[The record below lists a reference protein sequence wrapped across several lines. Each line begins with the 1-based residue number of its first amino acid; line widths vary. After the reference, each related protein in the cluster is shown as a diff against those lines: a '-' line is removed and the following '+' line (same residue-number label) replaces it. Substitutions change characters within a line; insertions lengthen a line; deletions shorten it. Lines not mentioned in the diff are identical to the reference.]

1 MLIENLLYSAIE
13 QNDVDTVF
21 KVKDRFLQI
30 KEIKYIEFVRDFY
43 TQYGKL
49 PDRTTV
55 ESKFNITL
63 NKNNEKADYWFQEI
77 LSSYKTILIEEAIK
91 SSAKSKSKAPDIFQQ
106 ALIDLNVDNE
116 TVVHSYADGKRRAQ
130 DYKTRKGTKGITYLS
145 TGSDEIDSF
154 SNGYKKADLWTIG
167 GRESA
172 GKAQPLT
179 AKIMTPNG
187 WTTMGKLKV
196 GDIISGF
203 DGGEQTVT
211 GIFPQG
217 KRPIY
222 KVTFSDKTST
232 ECDLDHLWLC
242 ESRVDRD
249 NKTGMKVRSLREI
262 KFVMDNLKN
271 PTKNRFKIPKTNPIE
286 FSKKDL
292 LIEPYTLGV
301 ILGDGNITRYET
313 IITNPEKEIFDTLTN
328 ISGYSI
334 SVRNT
339 SKGKC
344 LTYNLLKACSDI
356 TKLGLLGKNSFSK
369 FIPPEYLNTTVS
381 DRIALLQ
388 GLMDTDGYVNGAS
401 AEFYSRSVH
410 LAEGVK
416 EIVQSLG
423 GFARIRIKEVNN
435 LPAYTVSISFD
446 KDRFVNIFRVSSKAN
461 KFIPRDKT
469 ASNGKSIVSI
479 DYVRD
484 DEVQC
489 ISVSNEDKLYITD
502 DYIVTHNTWFLLRM
516 ANWLDLIL
524 IKNNIKKPILIISG
538 EMEAIELEE
547 RLDSIRCKISYLRL
561 SKGELLS
568 GEERR
573 YLRYLDS
580 AYSNIKIID
589 TFDGLK
595 DIDRFAVIYQPAI
608 IFIDGSHLLASS
620 YDWVDI
626 ARVTANMKK
635 MTRNRKIPVVNTT
648 HLKADKGNTANGGG
662 LDDFAYTKGYTRD
675 SDIVGVMF
683 ASDIMTLNNQFGL
696 DWVKVRRA
704 NRTQIVYENDH
715 NNGTTKVISNVTGN
729 QLALGGKNKK
739 TGNPQNISGRNGQQV
754 SDMYN

>member
-172 GKAQPLT
+172 GK
-179 AKIMTPNG
+179 
-187 WTTMGKLKV
+187 
-196 GDIISGF
+196 S
-203 DGGEQTVT
+203 
-211 GIFPQG
+211 
-217 KRPIY
+217 
-222 KVTFSDKTST
+222 
-232 ECDLDHLWLC
+232 
-242 ESRVDRD
+242 
-249 NKTGMKVRSLREI
+249 
-262 KFVMDNLKN
+262 
-271 PTKNRFKIPKTNPIE
+271 
-286 FSKKDL
+286 
-292 LIEPYTLGV
+292 
-301 ILGDGNITRYET
+301 
-313 IITNPEKEIFDTLTN
+313 
-328 ISGYSI
+328 
-334 SVRNT
+334 
-339 SKGKC
+339 
-344 LTYNLLKACSDI
+344 
-356 TKLGLLGKNSFSK
+356 
-369 FIPPEYLNTTVS
+369 
-381 DRIALLQ
+381 
-388 GLMDTDGYVNGAS
+388 
-401 AEFYSRSVH
+401 
-410 LAEGVK
+410 
-416 EIVQSLG
+416 
-423 GFARIRIKEVNN
+423 
-435 LPAYTVSISFD
+435 
-446 KDRFVNIFRVSSKAN
+446 
-461 KFIPRDKT
+461 
-469 ASNGKSIVSI
+469 
-479 DYVRD
+479 
-484 DEVQC
+484 
-489 ISVSNEDKLYITD
+489 
-502 DYIVTHNTWFLLRM
+502 WFLLRM

-675 SDIVGVMF
+675 SDIVGVMY
-683 ASDIMTLNNQFGL
+683 ASDIMTLNNQIGL